1 MGQYLS
7 FHLIKHKES
16 GQLLLTYNYIFH
28 HIIHEIS
35 QVIKGKEND
44 ANVLSSLYI
53 LGSSIVFFFSKLF
66 DSILI

>member
-53 LGSSIVFFFSKLF
+53 LGSSIVFFSKLF